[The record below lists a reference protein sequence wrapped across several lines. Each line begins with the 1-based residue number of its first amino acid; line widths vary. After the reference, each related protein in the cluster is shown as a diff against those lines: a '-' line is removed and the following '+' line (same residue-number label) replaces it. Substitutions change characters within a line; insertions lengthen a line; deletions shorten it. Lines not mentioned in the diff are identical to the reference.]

1 MHNRRRPAMHNRRRQ
16 PRRNAISYQDY
27 EAEKLEQLA
36 LEMAIKASL
45 DDMELDPRPGDPQP
59 EPEPE
64 PEPEPAEAEAQAD
77 ANEPTHAT
85 NTNTNHATNHD
96 NNNDKAYE
104 PPQGPSPLQALKIMQ
119 NWLKTGPCKEPFP
132 KPAPVKC
139 FACHSELQIPGVPLR
154 EQEHREACHVLECG
168 HVVGAECIKLWVERA
183 EMDASGDGDG
193 EGRAQAKCPFC
204 RRGIT
209 LG

>member
-1 MHNRRRPAMHNRRRQ
+1 MHNRRRQ
-16 PRRNAISYQDY
+16 PRRNAISYQDHQ
-27 EAEKLEQLA
+27 AEKLEQLA

-45 DDMELDPRPGDPQP
+45 DDLDMELNPRPGDPQP

-64 PEPEPAEAEAQAD
+64 PDAREGPDEAD
-77 ANEPTHAT
+77 ADAAEPKP
-85 NTNTNHATNHD
+85 NHATNHD
-96 NNNDKAYE
+96 NNNDEAYE
-104 PPQGPSPLQALKIMQ
+104 TTRTKSQGPSPLQALKIMQ
-119 NWLKTGPCKEPFP
+119 KWLKTGPCIEPFP

-154 EQEHREACHVLECG
+154 EQEHREPCHVLECG
-168 HVVGAECIKLWVERA
+168 HVVGAECIELWVERA

-209 LG
+209 LT